1 MRLQKAASMTL
12 AAAMVITTLAGCGSS
27 QQAAPSQ
34 AEATTAAAGSTAA
47 AETTASAPQKKADTV
62 TLKLANNQPEEN
74 ATTKAVQWFAD
85 EVNKKTDG
93 RIFIEVHNNGEL
105 GDAVSCLEQAQYGG
119 MDIIKADLSTM
130 TNFVGEYNA
139 LMMPY
144 IYNDINH
151 FWTVHGGDIGMGIL
165 RGDAMKEKGL
175 YGLTYYDAGT
185 RCFYNTKKEI
195 HTPEDMKGM
204 LVRVQQSELM
214 MSMVEAL
221 GAESVATA
229 YSEVYSALQTGVCDA
244 AENSIVNYLD
254 TTHYEVAPYFVKDDH
269 TMSADI
275 LVMSA
280 KTREKLSEDDL
291 KIIDDT
297 ALESWEM
304 QKDLWA
310 EAEKTNEEKLNA
322 TGKVTITELTD
333 EEAAKFRD
341 ACEPIWY
348 SYEGG
353 KYKDL
358 IDQIVAA
365 GK

>member
-1 MRLQKAASMTL
+1 MRFTKIVSLTFAAV
-12 AAAMVITTLAGCGSS
+12 MVSALTACGSS
-27 QQAAPSQ
+27 GETKETAIASSQ
-34 AEATTAAAGSTAA
+34 SA
-47 AETTASAPQKKADTV
+47 AEKESGEVTQKNADTL
-62 TLKLANNQPEEN
+62 TLKLANNQPESN
-74 ATTKAVQWFAD
+74 ATSKAVEWFAE
-85 EVNKKTDG
+85 EVNKRTDG
-93 RIFIEVHNNGEL
+93 RIFIEVHHNGEL

-144 IYNDINH
+144 IYKDLDH
-151 FWTVHGGDIGMGIL
+151 FWAAHGGEVGMGIL
-165 RGDAMKEKGL
+165 RGDEMAEKGL

-195 HTPEDMKGM
+195 HSPEDMKGM
-204 LVRVQQSELM
+204 LVRVQESELM

-221 GAESVATA
+221 GASSVATA

-254 TTHYEVAPYFVKDDH
+254 TTHYEVAPYFVKDNH

-275 LVMSA
+275 LVMST
-280 KTREKLSEDDL
+280 KTREKISEEDL
-291 KIIDDT
+291 KIIDDV
-297 ALESWEM
+297 ALESWEL
-304 QKDLWA
+304 QKGLWA
-310 EAEKTNEEKLNA
+310 EAEKINEEKLLESGN
-322 TGKVTITELTD
+322 VTITELT
-333 EEAAKFRD
+333 EEELEKFRE

-348 SYEGG
+348 SYEDG
-353 KYKDL
+353 KYAEL

-365 GK
+365 GE

>member
-1 MRLQKAASMTL
+1 MRFTKIVSLTL
-12 AAAMVITTLAGCGSS
+12 VTVMVSALTACGSS
-27 QQAAPSQ
+27 GETKETAITSSQ
-34 AEATTAAAGSTAA
+34 PA
-47 AETTASAPQKKADTV
+47 AEKESGETIQKNADTL
-62 TLKLANNQPEEN
+62 TLKLANNQPESN
-74 ATTKAVQWFAD
+74 ATSKAVEWFAK
-85 EVNKKTDG
+85 EVNKRTDG
-93 RIFIEVHNNGEL
+93 RIFIEVHHNGEL

-144 IYNDINH
+144 IYKDLNH
-151 FWTVHGGDIGMGIL
+151 FWAAHGGEVGMGIL
-165 RGDAMKEKGL
+165 HGDEMAEKGL

-195 HTPEDMKGM
+195 HSPEDMKGM
-204 LVRVQQSELM
+204 LVRVQESELM

-221 GAESVATA
+221 GASSVATA

-254 TTHYEVAPYFVKDDH
+254 TTHYEVAPYFVKDNH

-275 LVMSA
+275 LVMST
-280 KTREKLSEDDL
+280 KTREKISEEDL
-291 KIIDDT
+291 KVIDDV
-297 ALESWEM
+297 ALESWEL
-304 QKDLWA
+304 QKGLWA
-310 EAEKTNEEKLNA
+310 EAEKINEEKLLESGN
-322 TGKVTITELTD
+322 VTITELTED
-333 EEAAKFRD
+333 ELAKFRE

-353 KYKDL
+353 KYAEL

-365 GK
+365 GE